1 MFALNFQQKD
11 KKNLM
16 QIMLHL
22 IKLLADKIH
31 WQKILLLVKSCQH
44 HLQFDNKNWQQKS
57 IKVSF
62 DFCR

>member
-1 MFALNFQQKD
+1 MLLFQRSQKNVLLELLIGIVNSVKSVENKVCQVFALNFQQKD

-31 WQKILLLVKSCQH
+31 
-44 HLQFDNKNWQQKS
+44 
-57 IKVSF
+57 
-62 DFCR
+62 